1 MGEIIGRGRFT
12 FVENRDLE
20 PQDDLGGE
28 ITIIGNTVSE
38 VQRNKLARGIY
49 NIDEI
54 VEEERTNTRKRLI
67 DGLSNVL
74 ASIDQLLTGDVT
86 PEEVQEEL
94 LKLRKEERKYLDLM
108 DGPDI
113 AQAQDESGIAK
124 TDQPPPELPGNSI
137 A

>member
-1 MGEIIGRGRFT
+1 
-12 FVENRDLE
+12 
-20 PQDDLGGE
+20 
-28 ITIIGNTVSE
+28 
-38 VQRNKLARGIY
+38 VQRNKLSRGIY

-54 VEEERTNTRKRLI
+54 VEEERTNTRERLI
-67 DGLSNVL
+67 DGLSKVL

-113 AQAQDESGIAK
+113 AKAQDESGIAK

>member
-1 MGEIIGRGRFT
+1 MSEIIGRGRFT

-20 PQDDLGGE
+20 PRGDLGGE

-38 VQRNKLARGIY
+38 VQRNKLSRGIY

-54 VEEERTNTRKRLI
+54 VEEERTNTRERLI
-67 DGLSNVL
+67 DGLSKVL